1 MAAPNPC
8 AENNGNCSHLCLLS
22 SAVSE
27 GYTCACPDGLVNS
40 EDQNVCR
47 GETHNL
53 NSSLTS
59 YILFTFLTVPPY
71 LLFTYYTGSYNYIQ
85 RSRLDGSE
93 RVNIYRSGRPR
104 ALAFD
109 YK

>member
-53 NSSLTS
+53 NSSLTIIYS
-59 YILFTFLTVPPY
+59 FHFFDSSSIPSVYILHWKLQLHTTVQ
-71 LLFTYYTGSYNYIQ
+71 T
-85 RSRLDGSE
+85 RW
-93 RVNIYRSGRPR
+93 
-104 ALAFD
+104 
-109 YK
+109 